1 MDSFIAAVC
10 QVAAGTDPR
19 EAAVRAARAGARLV
33 VLPAFCLEAFLGCP
47 PAVSYGRVPTAGSST
62 GRAGSPPGEATPDVR
77 TGPGREEL
85 QRLAASIAR
94 EAGCHL
100 VAGTVLVPAGEGG
113 ARRQVAWLLSP
124 EGELIGEQAQ
134 THTTAEEQAA
144 GRVEADRLEVF
155 RALGVGIGLLV
166 GLDVWVP
173 EVARILTLEGAT
185 VLAAPLALPAPYSEA
200 RQIAGV
206 WQVVQQNQVFGL
218 EACLV
223 GEWDGVPYA
232 GRSAV
237 TAPCEAVGDASG
249 FVVRAPAADRPLTVL
264 GGIDLEARRRAVEAY
279 DILEAMNVRL
289 YRQAF
294 PMAYLGRRRRVTGG
308 LTRRPVGGGE
318 LR

>member
-1 MDSFIAAVC
+1 MGSFIAAVC
-10 QVAAGTDPR
+10 QVSAGADPH
-19 EAAVRAARAGARLV
+19 EAAVRAARAGAGLV

-47 PAVSYGRVPTAGSST
+47 PAASYGTVPAAGSPQGT
-62 GRAGSPPGEATPDVR
+62 EGSPPGEADPGGR
-77 TGPGREEL
+77 TAPGREEL
-85 QRLAASIAR
+85 LRLAASIAR

-113 ARRQVAWLLSP
+113 GRRQVAWLLSP

-134 THTTAEEQAA
+134 THTTAEEEAA
-144 GRVEADRLEVF
+144 GRLEADRLEVF

-185 VLAAPLALPAPYSEA
+185 VLVAPLALPAPYSEA

-206 WQVVQQNQVFGL
+206 WQMVQQNQVFGL

-223 GEWDGVPYA
+223 GEWGGVSYA

-249 FVVRAPAADRPLTVL
+249 FVVRAPAPDRPLTVL
-264 GGIDLEARRRAVEAY
+264 GGIDLEARRRAVESY
-279 DILEAMNVRL
+279 DILEAMNTRL
-289 YRQAF
+289 YRQVF
-294 PMAYLGRRRRVTGG
+294 PMAYLGRRRRVAGG
-308 LTRRPVGGGE
+308 PTRGPLGGGE
-318 LR
+318 PR